1 MMNMGSSERLVFSV
15 VLGFAV
21 IFNLIG
27 SSYLE
32 FYPTSL
38 LIGVAFAIGIAM
50 VIGSAYVLIKEPEK
64 LIRRKHYNAA
74 QLDRPVAVR
83 KARVAAC

>member
-1 MMNMGSSERLVFSV
+1 MNMGSSERLVFSV

-32 FYPTSL
+32 FYPTTL
-38 LIGVAFAIGIAM
+38 LIGVAFAVGISM
-50 VIGSAYVLIKEPEK
+50 VIGTGYLLIKEPERFVK
-64 LIRRKHYNAA
+64 RRHYNAINV
-74 QLDRPVAVR
+74 DRPAAVQR
-83 KARVAAC
+83 ANIAAC

>member
-1 MMNMGSSERLVFSV
+1 MNMGSSERLVFSV

-38 LIGVAFAIGIAM
+38 LIGVAFAVGIAM
-50 VIGSAYVLIKEPEK
+50 AVGSTYLLVKEPERFVK
-64 LIRRKHYNAA
+64 RRNYNAIHV
-74 QLDRPVAVR
+74 DRPVAVKR
-83 KARVAAC
+83 ANIAAC